1 MVDLL
6 ERINAAGERMSRE
19 REKHGFSREEEAHES
34 RVQSVYASLAIED
47 PTVTEEEVRAVLSER
62 YSR

>member
-1 MVDLL
+1 MVELL
-6 ERINAAGERMSRE
+6 ERLNMEGERMSRE
-19 REKHGFSREEEAHES
+19 REKRGFSREEESRES

-62 YSR
+62 YST